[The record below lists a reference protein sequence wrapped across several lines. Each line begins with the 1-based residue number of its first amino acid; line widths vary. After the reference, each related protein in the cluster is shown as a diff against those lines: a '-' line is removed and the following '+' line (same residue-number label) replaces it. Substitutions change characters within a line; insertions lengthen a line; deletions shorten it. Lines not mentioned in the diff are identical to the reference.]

1 MSDLAQNK
9 IEQPKENIENRV
21 LIGFLFFLL
30 ILVIIVWT
38 AIKNSKELIQSIDW
52 FYHTHSVLMTT
63 EATLRSLHEAE
74 SFWKSYVINNDTNAL
89 VACKKAFSEM
99 SESIDVALNL
109 TADNPAEHTNFKR
122 LEDLVNSRVKR
133 VRDLMQS
140 GNLSLESI
148 ALTKNDIDS
157 LNEIKSIIVSI
168 ENNEKAL
175 LFDRHKTLNARTD
188 TTRRILFSG
197 LSLNLILLVVLIW
210 IIRVDLHF
218 RRRAAEALQ
227 AANESLEIK
236 VQERT
241 AELLAAK
248 ERLEIENIETRWAHE
263 SIKRLF
269 HYDELI
275 INSIGEGIFIV
286 SRKGNIIRLNSSAPK
301 LTGWTASELTGK
313 SIKTVIKISDTEKLQ
328 HVRDKDPIFATIKD
342 GVSFYGISVE
352 LIRKDGT
359 ETPSILSSHPI
370 FAEGKVV
377 GVVLVVRPK

>member
-1 MSDLAQNK
+1 
-9 IEQPKENIENRV
+9 V
-21 LIGFLFFLL
+21 
-30 ILVIIVWT
+30 
-38 AIKNSKELIQSIDW
+38 
-52 FYHTHSVLMTT
+52 Y
-63 EATLRSLHEAE
+63 
-74 SFWKSYVINNDTNAL
+74 
-89 VACKKAFSEM
+89 
-99 SESIDVALNL
+99 
-109 TADNPAEHTNFKR
+109 KR
-122 LEDLVNSRVKR
+122 
-133 VRDLMQS
+133 Q
-140 GNLSLESI
+140 
-148 ALTKNDIDS
+148 
-157 LNEIKSIIVSI
+157 
-168 ENNEKAL
+168 
-175 LFDRHKTLNARTD
+175 
-188 TTRRILFSG
+188 G